1 MALRHPE
8 LVRHQATVEVVVGV
22 IAGKLAAVFGLV
34 HHNATAATY
43 LSVSIGLAVAG
54 TELLRRNLAG

>member
-1 MALRHPE
+1 
-8 LVRHQATVEVVVGV
+8 LVRHQSTVEVVVGV